1 MGMNIEGF
9 AFGCYTN
16 GSCDLDTIVYPLTS
30 LHGSVV
36 DGAGQM
42 QHFYDDDQMTMF
54 RLPVSW
60 QFLVANDLATNTLDK
75 TNFAM
80 YDKLMQTCLATGAT
94 CVIDIHN
101 YARWDD
107 TIIGQGGPTNAQ
119 FASLWTQLATKYKDV
134 SKVAFGIMNEPHD
147 LNIVMWAETVQA
159 AVTAI
164 RQAGATTQMILLPGT
179 NFTCAVTFIS
189 TGSASSLM
197 NVTNLDGTTTNL
209 VFDVH
214 QYLDFDNSGTH
225 DTCAVNNTVGF
236 ATLATWLRSNGRQAI
251 IGETG
256 AGGTDSCLED
266 FCAQNA
272 VINANGDV
280 FIAFIG
286 WAAGSFATTYVLSMT
301 PTKASNGKWTDNQ
314 LTSQCVIGP
323 WLVNNTEVA
332 AKYSTAL
339 TATPTSTSKS
349 TSSKKS
355 EAGGRHFGSGRIWDF
370 EGTGVLMMGWAAGW
384 AALLGTGAWL

>member
-1 MGMNIEGF
+1 
-9 AFGCYTN
+9 
-16 GSCDLDTIVYPLTS
+16 
-30 LHGSVV
+30 
-36 DGAGQM
+36 
-42 QHFYDDDQMTMF
+42 
-54 RLPVSW
+54 
-60 QFLVANDLATNTLDK
+60 
-75 TNFAM
+75 M

-256 AGGTDSCLED
+256 AGGTDSVSLHIHNLTHLVSE
-266 FCAQNA
+266 FPLIISSVSKISAPRMQ
-272 VINANGDV
+272 
-280 FIAFIG
+280 
-286 WAAGSFATTYVLSMT
+286 SST
-301 PTKASNGKWTDNQ
+301 PTATYLSLSSDGPRA
-314 LTSQCVIGP
+314 LSQP
-323 WLVNNTEVA
+323 
-332 AKYSTAL
+332 
-339 TATPTSTSKS
+339 PT
-349 TSSKKS
+349 
-355 EAGGRHFGSGRIWDF
+355 FY
-370 EGTGVLMMGWAAGW
+370 L
-384 AALLGTGAWL
+384 